1 MRIDHVIRSHCG
13 SSLWQASV
21 RRNEACVR
29 YYRRRRGQMIRGLR
43 HFGAAWN
50 SLRGLLF
57 RRDFGDFSAGS
68 AWRIPG
74 WMCSPRGACL
84 YVRRTAAKI
93 PWIQSGSATLE
104 GVGTLIWTKC
114 PGQGKRAG
122 RSVQRAPCRFRST
135 PAEPRTVCWR
145 TPSPRTSPRARALV
159 APFRY
164 SLY

>member
-57 RRDFGDFSAGS
+57 RRDFGDFSATFRQ
-68 AWRIPG
+68 AL
-74 WMCSPRGACL
+74 RGGLSLCK
-84 YVRRTAAKI
+84 THCCEN
-93 PWIQSGSATLE
+93 PWIRSGSATLE
-104 GVGTLIWTKC
+104 GAGALIWTKC

>member
-57 RRDFGDFSAGS
+57 RRDFGDFSATFRRLFGRLS
-68 AWRIPG
+68 A
-74 WMCSPRGACL
+74 GACL
-84 YVRRTAAKI
+84 YVRRIAAKI

-122 RSVQRAPCRFRST
+122 RSVRRAPCRFWST